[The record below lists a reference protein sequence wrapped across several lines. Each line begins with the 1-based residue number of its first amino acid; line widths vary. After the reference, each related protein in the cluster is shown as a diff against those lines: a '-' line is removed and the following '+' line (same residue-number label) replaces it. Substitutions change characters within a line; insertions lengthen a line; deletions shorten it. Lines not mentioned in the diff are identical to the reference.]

1 MVARKV
7 KGRNHR
13 SADAVADH
21 FLLKIDVSS
30 GDTISN
36 QKIQKLCYLAQGWS
50 LAKLDRPLFDD
61 AIEAW
66 GFGPTIFPLFRRFS
80 PYRWGALSAHTL
92 RTDPTEKLDAEE
104 LELLDWVWDKYG
116 RCSGSDLRV
125 LVCERQTPWKEA
137 HDDNAP
143 PLGRCKEEITQA
155 SMRAYFL
162 KQMPKPRSRRK
173 VKISKPAQ
181 VQVAQEHAVAAPAPA
196 AI

>member
-80 PYRWGALSAHTL
+80 PYRWGALDTQNL
-92 RTDPTEKLDAEE
+92 RTDPHEELDAEE
-104 LELLDWVWDKYG
+104 LELLDWVWEKYG
-116 RCSGSDLRV
+116 HYSGSKLED
-125 LVCERQTPWKEA
+125 LVCRQTPWKEA
-137 HDDNAP
+137 HDENAP
-143 PLGRCKEEITQA
+143 PLGRCKEEITQE

-162 KQMPKPRSRRK
+162 KQMPKPRARGK
-173 VKISKPAQ
+173 VKVSKPVQ
-181 VQVAQEHAVAAPAPA
+181 VRVAQEHAAAVPAQA
-196 AI
+196 AV